1 MNVEDVLSPAASHLG
16 FPGRMISS
24 SKSGYKERNPDCLV
38 IFNSNVCTEKGKIW
52 WGDLDVTKSKDA
64 LSELAKGTGETI
76 YVLFEMD
83 GRFEHEENPKINR
96 APIKFLPDG
105 TYILSETYSH
115 FKI

>member
-1 MNVEDVLSPAASHLG
+1 MNIEDILSPAVNQLG
-16 FPGRMISS
+16 FPGKMISAS
-24 SKSGYKERNPDCLV
+24 TSGYMERNPGCLV
-38 IFNSNVCTEKGKIW
+38 LFNSNVCTEKGKIW
-52 WGDLDVTKSKDA
+52 WGDLDVTKTKDS
-64 LSELAKGTGETI
+64 LSELAKETGETI

-83 GRFEHEENPKINR
+83 GRFENEKEPKINR